1 MRSLVKVVGL
11 TLAVSVIITGCMTAE
26 ERAAIERARQ
36 EEIARQ
42 EKARAEQARIEA
54 EKRAAI
60 ERARQEQ
67 ARIEKEWQEK
77 NAFFMPFAQKVSK
90 ACADKRFDDAKAVI
104 AEGRKQ
110 RPDAQARNANGE
122 ILSWASLEEQV
133 SVSIAAEEQRRI
145 AEKKKMA
152 ARAEGW
158 VASCTS
164 NAYELAVS
172 GKIKDMKNWSAVCTP
187 EGKRI
192 VETFAEEFLPNAYAA
207 LEKAR
212 DKALEIQAVFNEDF
226 PTPVQKGTD
235 TYGVYC
241 MVLQRFAEARA
252 RYDLTNWMIAH
263 FQLMHKCGV
272 LTNDELVKID
282 EENIL
287 WNYVKVVDAAP
298 KSLGELRGLDSKQDE
313 FAGKFMPE
321 TYAQRQSFVKE
332 YGQAVQLWAEMS
344 KVRAE
349 TLAPLDVCFI
359 AVAYKAYEIRRRSD
373 ALVQLYND
381 LYMQHRV
388 GEVDAAKL
396 AQIDGAKAAEMKSF
410 AAGLQTMI
418 RDVGKNPYRVV
429 TDSMVKLPNGL
440 MMGRT
445 EVTQLQWNVVRY
457 RNPSGNNYWDWEK
470 PVVDVSWDDCR
481 EWIKELNAATGTSF
495 RLPFEK
501 EWEYAC
507 RAGSSGDYGWVAQG
521 VEGKLDDI
529 AWYKGNCGSEKLHQV
544 ATKKPNMWGLYD
556 MHGNVREWCENN
568 GVNRGGSWCY
578 DAKYCTASRRDD
590 YHPWYRDS
598 NLGFRLAASQ
608 D

>member
-42 EKARAEQARIEA
+42 EKARAEQARIE
-54 EKRAAI
+54 
-60 ERARQEQ
+60 
-67 ARIEKEWQEK
+67 KEWQEK
-77 NAFFMPFAQKVSK
+77 NAFFMPFAQKVSQ

-133 SVSIAAEEQRRI
+133 SASIAAEEQRRI

-164 NAYELAVS
+164 NAYEFAVS
-172 GKIKDMKNWSAVCTP
+172 GKIKDIKNWSAVCTP

-226 PTPVQKGTD
+226 PTPVQKGAD

-241 MVLQRFAEARA
+241 KVLQRFAEARV

-272 LTNDELVKID
+272 HTHDELAKID

-287 WNYVKVVDAAP
+287 WNNVKVVDAAP

-344 KVRAE
+344 KVREE
-349 TLAPLDVCFI
+349 THAPLDVCFI
-359 AVAYKAYEIRRRSD
+359 AVAHKAYEIQRRSD
-373 ALVQLYND
+373 ALVQMYND

-388 GEVDAAKL
+388 GDVDAAKL
-396 AQIDGAKAAEMKSF
+396 AEIDGAKAAEMKAF
-410 AAGLQTMI
+410 VAGLATMI
-418 RDVGKNPYRVV
+418 RDVGKNPYRVI
-429 TDSMVKLPNGL
+429 TDSMVKLPDGL

-445 EVTQLQWNVVRY
+445 EVTQLQWNVVKY
-457 RNPSGNNYWDWEK
+457 KNLSLPSDCWGWEK
-470 PVVDVSWDDCR
+470 PVVNVGWNDCH
-481 EWIKELNAATGTSF
+481 EWIKQLNAATGMRF
-495 RLPFEK
+495 RLPTEK

-529 AWYKGNCGSEKLHQV
+529 AWHRGNCDSGHERLHQV

-556 MHGNVREWCENN
+556 MHGNVREWCEDKYEA
-568 GVNRGGSWCY
+568 GRSRRVTRGGGWDNGAS
-578 DAKYCTASRRDD
+578 CTVSSRDD
-590 YHPWYRDS
+590 RRIFRNYD
-598 NLGFRLAASQ
+598 LGFRLAASQ